1 MVQLVMA
8 GLKKISTSLKV
19 VLSLLAL
26 LAVAYTVN
34 LFTGHKQVILADT
47 DTIAVSHPLQ
57 KLVKHHRNKQHAQR
71 PSAIKE
77 IDHTPKIVQLPATQ
91 TKPEIIKP
99 SLRVAL
105 QNPESPKSD
114 TLVNTNNFIYTTYV
128 QPNVTGVVKL
138 RDQDNFYAN
147 TLTNIPANSKVQV
160 LKRGQTYYQVA
171 YNHTIGFVPKWTLKT
186 K

>member
-8 GLKKISTSLKV
+8 RLKKISTSLKV

-26 LAVAYTVN
+26 LAVAYAVN
-34 LFTGHKQVILADT
+34 LFTGHKQVILADA
-47 DTIAVSHPLQ
+47 DTVAVDHTPQ
-57 KLVKHHRNKQHAQR
+57 KFKKRHKNKQHIQKS
-71 PSAIKE
+71 SAIKVVDR
-77 IDHTPKIVQLPATQ
+77 IAQSPATQ
-91 TKPEIIKP
+91 IKPEIIKP
-99 SLRVAL
+99 SSRVAL
-105 QNPESPKSD
+105 QNPKAPKPD
-114 TLVNTNNFIYTTYV
+114 TLANTNNFIYTTYV

>member
-8 GLKKISTSLKV
+8 RLKKISTSLKV
-19 VLSLLAL
+19 VLSLVAL

-34 LFTGHKQVILADT
+34 LFTGHKQVILSDA
-47 DTIAVSHPLQ
+47 DTIAVSHPPQ
-57 KLVKHHRNKQHAQR
+57 KLKKRHKNKQHVQR
-71 PSAIKE
+71 PSDIKVVDR
-77 IDHTPKIVQLPATQ
+77 IPQIAQSPATQ
-91 TKPEIIKP
+91 IKPEIIKP
-99 SLRVAL
+99 SSRVAL
-105 QNPESPKSD
+105 QNPETPKSD
-114 TLVNTNNFIYTTYV
+114 TLANANNFIYTTYV

-171 YNHTIGFVPKWTLKT
+171 YNHTIGFVPKWTLQT

>member
-8 GLKKISTSLKV
+8 RLKKISTSLKV

-34 LFTGHKQVILADT
+34 LFTGHKQVILADA
-47 DTIAVSHPLQ
+47 DTITVSHPPQ
-57 KLVKHHRNKQHAQR
+57 KLKKRHMNKQHTQR
-71 PSAIKE
+71 LSAIKVVDR
-77 IDHTPKIVQLPATQ
+77 IAQSPATQ
-91 TKPEIIKP
+91 IKPEIIKQP
-99 SLRVAL
+99 SQSNSHR
-105 QNPESPKSD
+105 PEIPKPD
-114 TLVNTNNFIYTTYV
+114 TLANTNNFIYTTYV

-171 YNHTIGFVPKWTLKT
+171 YNHTIGFVPKWTLQT

>member
-8 GLKKISTSLKV
+8 RLKKVSTSLKL

-34 LFTGHKQVILADT
+34 LFTGHKQVILADA
-47 DTIAVSHPLQ
+47 DTIAENHPQQ
-57 KLVKHHRNKQHAQR
+57 KLKKRHKNKQHTQR
-71 PSAIKE
+71 LSAIKVVDR
-77 IDHTPKIVQLPATQ
+77 IAQIAQSPATQ
-91 TKPEIIKP
+91 IKPEIIKQP
-99 SLRVAL
+99 SQSNSHR
-105 QNPESPKSD
+105 PEIPKPD
-114 TLVNTNNFIYTTYV
+114 TLANTNNFIYTNYV

-160 LKRGQTYYQVA
+160 FKRGQTYYQVA

>member
-1 MVQLVMA
+1 MVQLVMSR
-8 GLKKISTSLKV
+8 LKKVSTSFKL

-26 LAVAYTVN
+26 LAIAYTVK

-47 DTIAVSHPLQ
+47 DTIAVNHPPQ
-57 KLVKHHRNKQHAQR
+57 KFKKHRVKQYAKR
-71 PSAIKE
+71 PPAIKMVDR
-77 IDHTPKIVQLPATQ
+77 IRKIAKSPATQ
-91 TKPEIIKP
+91 VKPEIIKQP
-99 SLRVAL
+99 SQSNTYRL
-105 QNPESPKSD
+105 ETPKPD
-114 TLVNTNNFIYTTYV
+114 TVINTNGFIYTTYV
-128 QPNVTGVVKL
+128 QPNVIGVVKL